1 VGTGGRGVRS
11 ERPEVA
17 ERSALRAILPP
28 RVPDRPSPHAK
39 VGSEIRRRHLEHV
52 ALVVE
57 NERADFKPGQ
67 RGHAD
72 GKGRDQNQ
80 SQERSR

>member
-1 VGTGGRGVRS
+1 MAGT
-11 ERPEVA
+11 
-17 ERSALRAILPP
+17 LRAPHYFATES
-28 RVPDRPSPHAK
+28 PDRLSPQVK

-72 GKGRDQNQ
+72 GEGRDQNQ
-80 SQERSR
+80 S